1 MLRVDLL
8 PRVIVRGRRNA
19 QLLVFCIFIILAAA
33 VAMLLM
39 LKSVQA
45 KVADTEQKLA
55 DAKQRA
61 DAVRATEAET
71 AAKKAE
77 LAPIQAKIDFV
88 DAADQSGEPYF
99 DRFWKINEYIYSRAK
114 MTDFQITPPSSVS
127 FTVELGDT
135 TDVGRFLLNL
145 VLCPHINGI
154 QVSGVPAG
162 ESVAPSDQVQQ
173 PITSETITLSV
184 TATLAEAITVPT
196 VPGAGGGA
204 APGAPGAMGPEG
216 MMPGEPGMGG
226 PGPAEPGTGEP
237 GPPPP
242 EAEADGAGDV

>member
-1 MLRVDLL
+1 MPRVDLL

-19 QLLVFCIFIILAAA
+19 QLLVFCIFIIRAAA

-99 DRFWKINEYIYSRAK
+99 DRFWKINS
-114 MTDFQITPPSSVS
+114 
-127 FTVELGDT
+127 
-135 TDVGRFLLNL
+135 
-145 VLCPHINGI
+145 
-154 QVSGVPAG
+154 
-162 ESVAPSDQVQQ
+162 
-173 PITSETITLSV
+173 TSTR
-184 TATLAEAITVPT
+184 
-196 VPGAGGGA
+196 
-204 APGAPGAMGPEG
+204 GPR
-216 MMPGEPGMGG
+216 
-226 PGPAEPGTGEP
+226 
-237 GPPPP
+237 
-242 EAEADGAGDV
+242 